1 MPNSLRGREA
11 FLSFLPRAAAL
22 LVCILLVFLLPYA
35 FPPAAGISMS
45 YMAGFN
51 NHVVVVALLV
61 CSAALGLT
69 TRGFGLRLG
78 ELSTSA
84 KSSGRWVLW
93 VALSVAA
100 VLSTGIWLRARTSTP
115 VMEAGYFL
123 DRYAMH
129 AMGYRLFRDISFD
142 YGPLMF
148 LPAVWLRGLLHLTP
162 GDAFYLWWVL
172 NWVGGTALLWWTLQR
187 LPAPPRH
194 RTWLF
199 VIAMALLLTMLPT
212 SGVNYTPLRYT
223 LASAAAM
230 AVYGVQRRS
239 VPLALALGL
248 LCEAAVL
255 AYSPEQGISFA
266 LGTILFFAV
275 GLRRRSVVVPLL
287 VFTAASAGLLTV
299 AARLGLF
306 QTIVDFG
313 GGGYDLPLLFST
325 STLVL
330 VTLLLL
336 SGCAAIGAFF
346 QHAEHRPELYLIAVA
361 LFATP
366 AAFGRADAGHIF
378 VNTMPAVL
386 VTLLIL
392 FRAPRGRWAG
402 IALAALLAVP
412 AVFLQLPNGLY
423 GVFGPHVVQHL
434 RAMLHQPGLA
444 VDTQATERAAIG
456 RLLTGQSE
464 PQIFAPFGYSQPA
477 SQRIPLPISTG
488 RLAGYGLVSER
499 FPQAKIAELQR
510 RNDTYLLL
518 PSHFDQACEAPSAEW
533 LHAVLRLTLNGWY
546 TPTMKHTTHVSQALC
561 GYIHQRFVPASQTSP
576 VPGWMLYER
585 MPLSG
590 KL

>member
-1 MPNSLRGREA
+1 MPSSPRGREA
-11 FLSFLPRAAAL
+11 LLGFLPRAAAL

-35 FPPAAGISMS
+35 LPPATGISMS
-45 YMAGFN
+45 YMGGFN
-51 NHVVVVALLV
+51 NHVAVVALLL
-61 CSAALGLT
+61 CSAALGLA

-78 ELSTSA
+78 EFCNPA
-84 KSSGRWVLW
+84 KAAGRWVLW
-93 VALSVAA
+93 VALSLAA
-100 VLSTGIWLRARTSTP
+100 VLSAAIWLRARTSTP
-115 VMEAGYFL
+115 LMEAGYFL
-123 DRYAMH
+123 DRYAMQ

-148 LPAVWLRGLLHLTP
+148 LPAVWLRSLLHLTP
-162 GDAFYLWWVL
+162 GDAFYLWWVM

-199 VIAMALLLTMLPT
+199 AIAMALLLTMLPT

-223 LASAAAM
+223 LGSAAAM

-248 LCEAAVL
+248 ICEAAVL

-266 LGTILFFAV
+266 LGTVLFFAV
-275 GLRRRSVVVPLL
+275 AVRRWSAILPVV
-287 VFTAASAGLLTV
+287 VFTAASAGLLMV

-325 STLVL
+325 ATLAL

-336 SGCAAIGAFF
+336 SGCVAIGSFF
-346 QHAEHRPELYLIAVA
+346 QHTQNRAEVYLIAIA

-386 VTLLIL
+386 VTLLTL
-392 FRAPRGRWAG
+392 LRASWGRWAG
-402 IALAALLAVP
+402 MALAALLAVP

-434 RAMLHQPGLA
+434 QAMLHQPSPA
-444 VDTQATERAAIG
+444 VDTQSTERAAIK
-456 RLLTGQSE
+456 RLLTQQSE

-477 SQRIPLPISTG
+477 SQRVPLPISTG

-499 FPQAKIAELQR
+499 FPQAKIAELER
-510 RNDTYLLL
+510 RNDMYLLL
-518 PSHFDQACEAPSAEW
+518 PPHFDRACEAPSAQW
-533 LHAVLRLTLNGWY
+533 LHDVLRLTLNGWY

-561 GYIHQRFVPASQTSP
+561 GYIHQSFAPASQTSP
-576 VPGWMLYER
+576 VPGWILYER
-585 MPLSG
+585 TPFPG